1 VIALEFADLIVIAS
15 RTLGLDTGQVLDLLD
30 PVAAEAAL
38 EEARP
43 SSEPGGPAVRAAV
56 LLNALVRQRPLR
68 HGNHQVALAAMLQF
82 LAANGWQIAPDPP
95 GPLAAMV
102 MELADGTR
110 DTSSVADWLAPRLRP
125 CGQWATVMRQTSMR
139 RRNSLADRLRVATT
153 RRQPTG
159 LMGRFTSEARRTV
172 HLAHEE
178 ARLLRHNYIGT
189 EHLLLGLLYQ
199 GEGVGPQALKSLDI
213 SHADVRRKV
222 AEIIGRGQISSKGHL
237 PFTRRAKQVLELSL
251 REALRLGHHHIGT
264 EHLALGMLRENDGLA
279 AQMLITL
286 GADRARLNDQVVGL
300 LAEREQAGRP
310 TPPVS
315 HAIAE
320 ELADTAEILDQVRL
334 QKEAAFDESDLESA
348 AALRDREKQLLAD
361 KARLEFQLTGDGD
374 VQAVIAENLRLHR
387 YVDLLREL
395 LRQHGIEPDE
405 GIART
410 A

>member
-30 PVAAEAAL
+30 SVTAEAAL

-43 SSEPGGPAVRAAV
+43 SSEPGRPAIQAAV

-82 LAANGWQIAPDPP
+82 LAANGWQIEPDPP
-95 GPLAAMV
+95 GPLAAIV

-159 LMGRFTSEARRTV
+159 LMGRFTGEARRTV

-189 EHLLLGLLYQ
+189 EHLLLGR
-199 GEGVGPQALKSLDI
+199 EGVGAQALELLDV

-222 AEIIGRGQISSKGHL
+222 EKIIGRGQISPEGHL
-237 PFTRRAKQVLELSL
+237 PFTRRAKKVLELSL

-286 GADRARLNDQVVGL
+286 GADYARVNDQVVGL

-310 TPPVS
+310 TPLVS
-315 HAIAE
+315 QAIAE

-334 QKEAAFDESDLESA
+334 EKEAAFDESDLESA

-387 YVDLLREL
+387 DVDRLREL
-395 LRQHGIEPDE
+395 LRQHGIEPDD